1 MGYIWEFINL
11 VGILVQFAGC
21 RFLHADLGSDAR
33 RDPRQLQTNTTTG
46 QAFCLPRL
54 NVSDGDAM
62 KPYINPLG
70 FIHRLTLE
78 GIRFLLTDPGDSRN
92 LKVGTPVTITQPSRD
107 GLSLAKIRGEII
119 SVGYVTATLT
129 ITETILDEGWPQ
141 NEETI
146 RDRRHRCISPRSTHS
161 SRIPAECSP
170 PNKRKES
177 RRLPANTSTSST
189 TQRATTTAR
198 HAHPAITRR
207 RNHRP
212 GVPFPNNLTNNT
224 HSGTLS
230 AQGEKRNDM
239 TTKRKSTQQGSILTD
254 VIHCDSCG
262 SRMVVNKANYVCLN
276 HDQEAGC
283 STASVDA
290 ERLAHQLISTL
301 VDRVNDPQ
309 EPVRHS

>member
-21 RFLHADLGSDAR
+21 RFLHADLGADAR

-46 QAFCLPRL
+46 QAKSLPRL

-70 FIHRLTLE
+70 FIHRLTLG

-92 LKVGTPVTITQPSRD
+92 LKVGTPVTITQPSSD

-146 RDRRHRCISPRSTHS
+146 REKTPVYLAKENSFEPDPSRMLTAEQAERITEISRKYNDILRNPTSHDESEAT
-161 SRIPAECSP
+161 P
-170 PNKRKES
+170 P
-177 RRLPANTSTSST
+177 
-189 TQRATTTAR
+189 
-198 HAHPAITRR
+198 
-207 RNHRP
+207 RNHPPTQPPIRH
-212 GVPFPNNLTNNT
+212 PFP
-224 HSGTLS
+224 
-230 AQGEKRNDM
+230 
-239 TTKRKSTQQGSILTD
+239 QQLD
-254 VIHCDSCG
+254 
-262 SRMVVNKANYVCLN
+262 
-276 HDQEAGC
+276 E
-283 STASVDA
+283 
-290 ERLAHQLISTL
+290 
-301 VDRVNDPQ
+301 
-309 EPVRHS
+309 